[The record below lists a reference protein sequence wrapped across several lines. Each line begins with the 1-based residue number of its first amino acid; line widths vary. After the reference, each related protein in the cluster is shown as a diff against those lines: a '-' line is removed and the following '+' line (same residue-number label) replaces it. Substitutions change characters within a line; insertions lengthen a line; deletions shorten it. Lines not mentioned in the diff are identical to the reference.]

1 MSPVTIVMLAF
12 SVIGALDRIIGNR
25 FGLGKE
31 YEKGFMLLG
40 NMALSMIGM
49 LVLAPI
55 LSTMLEPVMAGF
67 AGFTG
72 MDPGVIPAS
81 LFANDMGGASL
92 AVGVAQDKTL
102 GQFNGLV
109 VSSMMGCTISYTIPY
124 SLSVVDK
131 KNHKGLFLGILCGL
145 ATIPVGCF
153 AGGLMLGVPVLSL
166 LWNMLPLLL
175 FSGLVVLGLLLLPEI
190 TVKIFSWLG
199 VGMRALITVG
209 LVLGG
214 LSFLTGKEIVPGLG
228 SMEDA
233 AMICINSA
241 IVLSGAFPL
250 MNLVAKLLAKPLSYL
265 GKKLGVNE
273 TAAMGLLSSLV
284 TSTTTFEMVDRMDGK
299 GIVLNS
305 AFAVSAAFVLGA
317 HLAFTLAFDGS
328 CVAAMMVGKL
338 IAGLLSLWLA
348 LLMYKRVNTGGE
360 KNGV

>member
-1 MSPVTIVMLAF
+1 MSVVTIVMLVF
-12 SVIGALDRIIGNR
+12 SVIGAVDRIIGNR

-49 LVLAPI
+49 LVLAPV
-55 LSTMLEPVMAGF
+55 LANLLEPVMAGF
-67 AGFTG
+67 ARLTG

-92 AVGVAQDKTL
+92 AVEVAKDKTL

-131 KNHKGLFLGILCGL
+131 KNHRGLFLGILCGL
-145 ATIPVGCF
+145 ATIPVGCL
-153 AGGLMLGVPVLSL
+153 AGGLVLGIPVLSL

-175 FSGLVVLGLLLLPEI
+175 FSGLVVLGFLLLPEI
-190 TVKIFSWLG
+190 TVKLFSWLG

-214 LSFLTGKEIVPGLG
+214 LEFLTGKQIVPGLG
-228 SMEDA
+228 DVEGA
-233 AMICINSA
+233 AVICINSA

-250 MNLVAKLLAKPLSYL
+250 MNLISRLLVKPL
-265 GKKLGVNE
+265 N
-273 TAAMGLLSSLV
+273 
-284 TSTTTFEMVDRMDGK
+284 
-299 GIVLNS
+299 
-305 AFAVSAAFVLGA
+305 
-317 HLAFTLAFDGS
+317 
-328 CVAAMMVGKL
+328 
-338 IAGLLSLWLA
+338 
-348 LLMYKRVNTGGE
+348 
-360 KNGV
+360 